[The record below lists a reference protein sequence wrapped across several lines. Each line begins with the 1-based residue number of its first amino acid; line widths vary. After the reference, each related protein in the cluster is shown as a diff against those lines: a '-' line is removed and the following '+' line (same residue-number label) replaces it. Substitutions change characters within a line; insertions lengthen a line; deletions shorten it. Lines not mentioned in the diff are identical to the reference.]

1 MERII
6 GGRAEHSQVVPD
18 APEEPQAQHPTV
30 VANTDAEPSRKA
42 RADSKANNTATE
54 SDSKARTSERPR
66 TLFDPVRPLK
76 EQPMEQQQ
84 GAINPVQSAF
94 TFIKGLG
101 ATSNESAHGHAIK
114 ERSND
119 RITRMES
126 EFDRLEKA
134 YGRLERH
141 ARLREH
147 AFEAQRLHD
156 HNLIEEHNV
165 RYDKLRA
172 LCEQKVHD
180 SHEKATRKVQGA
192 QKMAWD
198 MSEKCEA
205 SRRLCRELENEIST
219 LKGTVRSMQSAQ
231 MESADAT
238 RWPSQP
244 ASTIEHKLKVLLS
257 HVRQWANRHSK
268 LPLEELSE
276 NQTFNTIVNRLVDR
290 GCLADPVRLMK
301 CLRDSKIMQKPGKA
315 FSLLLTAA
323 VSFEIMQKII
333 GDPFFAFA
341 GRSED
346 NMLPAHYGQVL
357 TELLKFLNDGESW
370 VSSEFLSFRD

>member
-30 VANTDAEPSRKA
+30 VANTDAEPSRNA

-66 TLFDPVRPLK
+66 TLFDTVRPLK
-76 EQPMEQQQ
+76 KQPMEQQQ
-84 GAINPVQSAF
+84 QRAINPVQSAF

-101 ATSNESAHGHAIK
+101 ATSNESAHAIK
-114 ERSND
+114 ERSD
-119 RITRMES
+119 GRITRMES
-126 EFDRLEKA
+126 EFDRLQKA

-147 AFEAQRLHD
+147 AFEAQRLQD

-180 SHEKATRKVQGA
+180 SHEKATRTVQGA

-198 MSEKCEA
+198 MSEKFEA
-205 SRRLCRELENEIST
+205 SQRLCRELEKEIST

-315 FSLLLTAA
+315 FSFLLTAA

-341 GRSED
+341 GRSEA
-346 NMLPAHYGQVL
+346 NVLPAHYGQVL
-357 TELLKFLNDGESW
+357 TELLKFLNDSESW
-370 VSSEFLSFRD
+370 ASSEFLSFRD